1 MKSTDVGQDLQLLI
15 MSLKP
20 KMGSRMV
27 WIRIFRT
34 RKEAQVA
41 QEILKEGGFESWIK
55 EDKLFGIPIQ
65 KFGVPARF
73 RLMIERKNLDRA
85 AEFLVKKLKPD

>member
-1 MKSTDVGQDLQLLI
+1 M
-15 MSLKP
+15 
-20 KMGSRMV
+20 RMV

-41 QEILKEGGFESWIK
+41 QKVLKKGGFRPTIS

-73 RLMIERKNLDRA
+73 RLMIERQDLEKS
-85 AEFLVKKLKPD
+85 AEFLTRQLKKRKK

>member
-1 MKSTDVGQDLQLLI
+1 M
-15 MSLKP
+15 
-20 KMGSRMV
+20 RMV

-34 RKEAQVA
+34 RKEAEWA
-41 QEILKEGGFESWIK
+41 QKILKRGGFETTIS

-73 RLMIERKNLDRA
+73 RLLIEREDLEKA
-85 AEFLVKKLKPD
+85 AEFLAKKLKKK